1 MTRKTTIASM
11 LAGAVILGGC
21 AAKKNSPSSPASG
34 ETQSHEQMATEAQIP
49 EAVPAYANEVKS
61 GKGQLN
67 FKAETPGWLYLV
79 DVEDNVLLYSGQ
91 LLKDQTFNLDPDA
104 RSATIDGKNVFT
116 REIYPSHSHRLY
128 FAGE

>member
-1 MTRKTTIASM
+1 MTRKQTIASM

-21 AAKKNSPSSPASG
+21 AAKKNKPSSSS
-34 ETQSHEQMATEAQIP
+34 EMQSHEQMAMEARMP

-61 GKGQLN
+61 GKGPLSFQ
-67 FKAETPGWLYLV
+67 AQTPGWLYLV
-79 DVEDNVLLYSGQ
+79 DADDNVLLYSGQ
-91 LLKDQTFNLDPDA
+91 LSKDQTFSVDPEA
-104 RSATIDGKNVFT
+104 RSATLDGKNVFT